1 MQGNGAGAPK
11 GVGMAGANGDGNNT
25 WKTWQSDSDIPS
37 RKILIQHMY
46 DAPRRHPPSTLNAL
60 GRDGTRLSLPRPR
73 FVFCKSRACTPS
85 GFRLALADPSTS
97 NARVRPAVC
106 ASSSRGSR
114 PRRRNGSRSYPTL
127 CCASRR
133 RCTAALAPRCAPFAR
148 PLTQL
153 ARAPESVG
161 ERLWRF
167 RGDRFLSG
175 LNPSA
180 SHRARDRALR
190 PARVRPHETDQRSL
204 ASDPSSRARPR
215 ARARRDRRPSSSFFF
230 ARETFGRIRARN
242 KMTRPRV
249 SPATPP
255 PLSRAFIS
263 DHRPHTPTHP
273 LSL

>member
-11 GVGMAGANGDGNNT
+11 GVGMAGANGGGNST

-153 ARAPESVG
+153 ARPRNRSESAFGGFAAIGFAPVSTPPRVI
-161 ERLWRF
+161 EREIARSDPL
-167 RGDRFLSG
+167 GSG
-175 LNPSA
+175 LT
-180 SHRARDRALR
+180 R
-190 PARVRPHETDQRSL
+190 PTN
-204 ASDPSSRARPR
+204 DPSRRIPPR
-215 ARARRDRRPSSSFFF
+215 ARAR
-230 ARETFGRIRARN
+230 ARE
-242 KMTRPRV
+242 RV
-249 SPATPP
+249 AIAAHR
-255 PLSRAFIS
+255 LYFFSRAKPS
-263 DHRPHTPTHP
+263 GGSERETR
-273 LSL
+273 